1 MKSQLCVPSIFVSIS
16 ASPKVRYCSRSQC
29 TALKRQPLGCGF
41 TGSGNI
47 IELPVLLQPELTYL
61 SPCEKWST
69 GYCWALKFDL
79 KWLKWRKLPQIPAI
93 WLTEMEFFT
102 GQDSPN
108 IVQAIWLLIG
118 GIPTPLKNM
127 KVSWDYCSQYVE
139 SNKIHVPNHQPDYY
153 FSIHLVSTCPIHFA
167 IGFFSPMTLMT
178 LSPGSVAAR
187 KEAANDVWPSIQS
200 CHAPRA
206 PRGAS
211 RLPGTKH
218 LCTYIYPLVIYR
230 WFSH

>member
-1 MKSQLCVPSIFVSIS
+1 MVQIKQQLYKHPFALKSQLCVPSISVSIS

-153 FSIHLVSTCPIHFA
+153 FFYTSGFNMSNPFCHR
-167 IGFFSPMTLMT
+167 FFSPHD
-178 LSPGSVAAR
+178 PDDPVA
-187 KEAANDVWPSIQS
+187 W
-200 CHAPRA
+200 
-206 PRGAS
+206 
-211 RLPGTKH
+211 
-218 LCTYIYPLVIYR
+218 
-230 WFSH
+230 